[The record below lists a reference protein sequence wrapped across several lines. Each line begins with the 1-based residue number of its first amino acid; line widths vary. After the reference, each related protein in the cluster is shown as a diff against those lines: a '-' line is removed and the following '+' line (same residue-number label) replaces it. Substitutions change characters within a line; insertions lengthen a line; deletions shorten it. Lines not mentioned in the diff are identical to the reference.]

1 MWRCPRRRERPR
13 PSSDPGWIAPSGT
26 PRSWPAPGVERGL
39 LGPRE
44 VDRLWDRHI
53 LNSAAVA
60 ELLGPDERIADIGS
74 GAGLPGIPLALAR
87 PDLRLTLIEPLLRR
101 SEFLREVVDDLGL
114 EITIVRGR
122 AEDRSVRQQ
131 VGEMDAVV
139 SRAVASLDKLTKW
152 SVPLLRPDGRMVAIK
167 GERAEEEIREHRRV
181 MACAGC
187 GRCKGDEMW
196 RGLLGSTRDR
206 RRGAARG
213 IGSGGEPVATNG
225 QEERMSPVPE
235 GAPTPGG
242 APPETTQ
249 RPDVSRETWDSA
261 QHGIVGRQSR
271 TGYPDRSR
279 GGARGAAAARRR
291 QGGLPRP
298 ARQRVFTIAN
308 QKGGVGKTTTAVN
321 VAAALAL
328 QGLRILVID
337 LDPQGNASTALGVEH
352 REARRPRTKC

>member
-1 MWRCPRRRERPR
+1 VKHVEV
-13 PSSDPGWIAPSGT
+13 SAAPGAAAALFGSRLDRAQRYAQILAG
-26 PRSWPAPGVERGL
+26 AGVERGL

-60 ELLGPDERIADIGS
+60 ELFDSNDRIADIGS

-152 SVPLLRPDGRMVAIK
+152 SLPLLRPDGRMVAIK

-181 MACAGC
+181 MTSLGAVDVRVMRC
-187 GRCKGDEMW
+187 GADY
-196 RGLLGSTRDR
+196 LDPPVTAVVAR
-206 RRGAARG
+206 REATD
-213 IGSGGEPVATNG
+213 PVAN
-225 QEERMSPVPE
+225 R
-235 GAPTPGG
+235 
-242 APPETTQ
+242 
-249 RPDVSRETWDSA
+249 SR
-261 QHGIVGRQSR
+261 R
-271 TGYPDRSR
+271 TG
-279 GGARGAAAARRR
+279 RR
-291 QGGLPRP
+291 
-298 ARQRVFTIAN
+298 
-308 QKGGVGKTTTAVN
+308 KG
-321 VAAALAL
+321 
-328 QGLRILVID
+328 
-337 LDPQGNASTALGVEH
+337 
-352 REARRPRTKC
+352 